1 MAFEPQIFIVE
12 QIGSGF
18 LAMMARPVPGEWIDE
33 QFSKLS
39 EMGIDRIVSLLEPE
53 EAQEL
58 GLGSESELCAAHGI
72 QFLSFP
78 IGDRNVPS
86 SIQDFRELSFML
98 YEAIAGGLTTV
109 IHCRAGIGRASLVVA
124 GVLLFAGFKP
134 DDAFKHITKA
144 RGISVPDTE
153 EQRAWLSNHYA
164 EIQGLHLG

>member
-1 MAFEPQIFIVE
+1 MAFEPQIYIVE

-39 EMGIDRIVSLLEPE
+39 EMGIERIVSLLEPE

-58 GLGSESELCAAHGI
+58 GLGAESELCAAHGI

-78 IGDRNVPS
+78 IGDRGVPS
-86 SIQDFRELSFML
+86 SIRDFRELSFML
-98 YEAIAGGLTTV
+98 YETTAGGINTV
-109 IHCRAGIGRASLVVA
+109 IHCRAGIGRASLMA
-124 GVLLFAGFKP
+124 GSVLLFAGFEP
-134 DDAFKHITKA
+134 DDAFKHIAKA
-144 RGISVPDTE
+144 RGMEVPDTD